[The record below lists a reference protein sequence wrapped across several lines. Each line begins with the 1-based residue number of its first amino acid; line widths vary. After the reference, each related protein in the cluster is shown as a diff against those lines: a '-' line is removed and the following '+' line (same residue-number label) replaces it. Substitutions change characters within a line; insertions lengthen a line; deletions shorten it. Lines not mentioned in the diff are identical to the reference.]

1 MIDSDK
7 ESITTED
14 FTNILKEIA
23 DADTT
28 KENLIKKKV
37 GRHVADAPSVQQIGR
52 PVGRPRKEK
61 VEKPKR
67 VLLTEEQKKE
77 RAKERR
83 KERYD
88 KDTEYRLHKLE
99 ITKRSH
105 LKNAEAKKAK
115 EKEYYEKT
123 KEARKDD
130 IKERNKKQYS
140 KVKEIISVFSK
151 LKNII

>member
-1 MIDSDK
+1 MIDSDR
-7 ESITTED
+7 EEITTED

-23 DADTT
+23 DADTV
-28 KENLIKKKV
+28 KENLIKKK
-37 GRHVADAPSVQQIGR
+37 
-52 PVGRPRKEK
+52 VGRPRKEK

-67 VLLTEEQKKE
+67 VLLTDEQKKE
-77 RAKERR
+77 RARERR

-105 LKNAEAKKAK
+105 AKNAEAKKAK
-115 EKEYYEKT
+115 EKEYYERT
-123 KEARKDD
+123 KESRKDD

>member
-1 MIDSDK
+1 MIDSDR
-7 ESITTED
+7 EEITTED

-23 DADTT
+23 DADTV
-28 KENLIKKKV
+28 KENLIKKK
-37 GRHVADAPSVQQIGR
+37 
-52 PVGRPRKEK
+52 VGRPRKEK

-67 VLLTEEQKKE
+67 VLLTDEQKKE
-77 RAKERR
+77 RARERR

-105 LKNAEAKKAK
+105 AKNAEAKKAK
-115 EKEYYEKT
+115 EKEYYERT
-123 KEARKDD
+123 KETRKED

>member
-1 MIDSDK
+1 MIDSDR
-7 ESITTED
+7 EDITTED

-23 DADTT
+23 DVDTT
-28 KENLIKKKV
+28 KENLIKKK
-37 GRHVADAPSVQQIGR
+37 
-52 PVGRPRKEK
+52 VGRPRKEK

-67 VLLTEEQKKE
+67 VLLTDEQKKE
-77 RAKERR
+77 RARERR

-105 LKNAEAKKAK
+105 AKNAEAKKAK
-115 EKEYYEKT
+115 EKEYYERT
-123 KEARKDD
+123 KETRKDD

>member
-37 GRHVADAPSVQQIGR
+37 GR
-52 PVGRPRKEK
+52 PRKEK

-67 VLLTEEQKKE
+67 VLLTDEQKKE
-77 RAKERR
+77 RARERR

-105 LKNAEAKKAK
+105 IKNAEAKRAK

-123 KEARKDD
+123 KEIRKDD